1 MQLLN
6 GPQSPASNLPFG
18 IQFPSGLGTF
28 CVPQNLRL
36 FPSLSSSAGAQQQNP
51 FSKTFEFY
59 SSFGSTSS
67 SSWTVTT
74 NSTGSTRD
82 TGKKNS
88 RDLKLQQQRAQGKDE
103 DPRSPGQIGSIYV
116 KNGTIRCVSTEDE
129 EIDQL
134 WKEKNK
140 VRDKCQER
148 SGL

>member
-1 MQLLN
+1 MLQVRPKMTNDAKTILFYKRRYWKLLESVAEAIN
-6 GPQSPASNLPFG
+6 
-18 IQFPSGLGTF
+18 
-28 CVPQNLRL
+28 V
-36 FPSLSSSAGAQQQNP
+36 
-51 FSKTFEFY
+51 E
-59 SSFGSTSS
+59 
-67 SSWTVTT
+67 
-74 NSTGSTRD
+74 TGSVMNQRM
-82 TGKKNS
+82 KKNS